1 MYIALEAK
9 REACESSVEIGW
21 CKVHISPVF
30 AERVLEVAQRLPIH
44 IVVVAE
50 WHERLRGD
58 YSVRRQDAMA
68 VLVEVLREEDFTHT
82 SWHWVSRVNNYHIER
97 IFRLLADV
105 LDAIANN

>member
-1 MYIALEAK
+1 
-9 REACESSVEIGW
+9 
-21 CKVHISPVF
+21 
-30 AERVLEVAQRLPIH
+30 
-44 IVVVAE
+44 
-50 WHERLRGD
+50 
-58 YSVRRQDAMA
+58 MA